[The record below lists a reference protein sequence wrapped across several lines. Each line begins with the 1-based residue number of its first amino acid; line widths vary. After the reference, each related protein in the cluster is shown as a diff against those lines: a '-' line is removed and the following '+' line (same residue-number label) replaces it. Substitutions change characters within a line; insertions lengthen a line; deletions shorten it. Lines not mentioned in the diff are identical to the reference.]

1 MDGMTMIHRRSN
13 MMKKILG
20 LALVTLCAIGA
31 SGVAMTL
38 GEALALFQND
48 NIAVTYT
55 DEGREQL
62 LDVIATLRAALGV
75 TDALNEEREGDVDK
89 PQEGGVMEFAVDA
102 SLKDVVTKLSQAYYT
117 LANVFYTPET
127 NEATYLRGKHWGL
140 KSLRMNPGFAEL
152 EGPYGKSGAGF
163 IAAAK
168 AETDVAA
175 LYWATANWLRVS
187 QKNALAAV
195 FAGVPAKTQAM
206 SERTLE
212 LAPGYVAGGSYR
224 SLGAYW
230 SGLPI
235 GKNMVKALG
244 FLCSVVTEPVCSA
257 CGDCQPALAAADEY
271 FENRTFIA
279 EFYYMPEGMWADAA
293 RVLEGVLA
301 EPIGDKYP
309 LMNAYAQDNARKLLA
324 EVEKKL

>member
-1 MDGMTMIHRRSN
+1 
-13 MMKKILG
+13 MKKILG
-20 LALVTLCAIGA
+20 LALVSLCAIGA
-31 SGVAMTL
+31 SGFAMTL

-62 LDVIATLRAALGV
+62 LDVIATLRSALGV
-75 TDALNEEREGDVDK
+75 TDALNEEKEGEAGK
-89 PQEGGVMEFAVDA
+89 EGEGGVMVFAVDA

-127 NEATYLRGKHWGL
+127 NEATYLKGKHWGL
-140 KSLRMNPGFAEL
+140 KSLRMNPAFVEL
-152 EGPYGKSGAGF
+152 EKKSF
-163 IAAAK
+163 VDAAK

-187 QKNALAAV
+187 QKNALQAV

-212 LAPGYVAGGSYR
+212 LDPGYVAGGSYR

-235 GKNMVKALG
+235 GKDMDKALS
-244 FLCSVVTEPVCSA
+244 FLCHVVTEPACSA

-279 EFYYMPEGMWADAA
+279 EFYYMEKSMWADAA
-293 RVLEGVLA
+293 RVLESVIA
-301 EPIGDKYP
+301 DPIGDKYP
-309 LMNAYAQDNARKLLA
+309 LMNAYAQDNARKLL
-324 EVEKKL
+324 VVVQGKL

>member
-1 MDGMTMIHRRSN
+1 
-13 MMKKILG
+13 L
-20 LALVTLCAIGA
+20 LEVIG
-31 SGVAMTL
+31 
-38 GEALALFQND
+38 
-48 NIAVTYT
+48 
-55 DEGREQL
+55 
-62 LDVIATLRAALGV
+62 TLRSALGV
-75 TDALNEEREGDVDK
+75 TDALNEENEDV
-89 PQEGGVMEFAVDA
+89 VNEFVVDA

-127 NEATYLRGKHWGL
+127 NEATYLKGKHWGL

-152 EGPYGKSGAGF
+152 EKKSF
-163 IAAAK
+163 VDAAK
-168 AETDVAA
+168 AETDVPA

-212 LAPGYVAGGSYR
+212 LDPGYVAGGSYR

-235 GKNMVKALG
+235 GKDMDKALS
-244 FLCSVVTEPVCSA
+244 FLCHVVTEPICSA

-279 EFYYMPEGMWADAA
+279 EFYYMEKDMWAEAA
-293 RVLEGVLA
+293 AVLQAVLA
-301 EPIGDKYP
+301 EPIGTKYP
-309 LMNAYAQDNARKLLA
+309 LMNAYAQDNARKLLV
-324 EVEKKL
+324 EVQTHL

>member
-1 MDGMTMIHRRSN
+1 

-75 TDALNEEREGDVDK
+75 TDALNEENEDIVNG
-89 PQEGGVMEFAVDA
+89 FAVDA

-140 KSLRMNPGFAEL
+140 KSLRMNPAFVEL
-152 EGPYGKSGAGF
+152 EKKSF
-163 IAAAK
+163 VDAAK

-235 GKNMVKALG
+235 GKDMVKALG

>member
-1 MDGMTMIHRRSN
+1 

-31 SGVAMTL
+31 SGLAMTL

-55 DEGREQL
+55 DAGREQL
-62 LDVIATLRAALGV
+62 LEVISTLRSALGV
-75 TDALNEEREGDVDK
+75 TDALNEENEEDVGK
-89 PQEGGVMEFAVDA
+89 FVVDA

-140 KSLRMNPGFAEL
+140 KSLRMNPAFAEL
-152 EGPYGKSGAGF
+152 EKKGF
-163 IAAAK
+163 VDAAK

-212 LAPGYVAGGSYR
+212 LDPGYVAGGSYR

-235 GKNMVKALG
+235 GKDMDKALQ
-244 FLCSVVTEPVCSA
+244 FLCHVVTEPVCSA
-257 CGDCQPALAAADEY
+257 CGDCQPALVGANEY

-279 EFYYMPEGMWADAA
+279 EFYYMEKDMWAEAA
-293 RVLEGVLA
+293 AVLQAVLA
-301 EPIGDKYP
+301 EPIGTKYP

-324 EVEKKL
+324 EVQTHL

>member
-1 MDGMTMIHRRSN
+1 

-20 LALVTLCAIGA
+20 LALVSLCAIGA
-31 SGVAMTL
+31 SGFAMTL

-75 TDALNEEREGDVDK
+75 TDALNEENEDI
-89 PQEGGVMEFAVDA
+89 VMEFAVDA

-117 LANVFYTPET
+117 LANVFYTSET

-140 KSLRMNPGFAEL
+140 KSLRMNPGFAAI
-152 EGPYGKSGAGF
+152 EGPWNSSPNTVE
-163 IAAAK
+163 AAK

-187 QKNALAAV
+187 QKNVIQAV

-212 LAPGYVAGGSYR
+212 LDPGYVAGGSYR

-230 SGLPI
+230 SQLPVTGSPDKGLP
-235 GKNMVKALG
+235 
-244 FLCSVVTEPVCSA
+244 FLCHVVTEPACSA
-257 CGDCQPALAAADEY
+257 CSDCQPALAAADEY

-279 EFYYMPEGMWADAA
+279 EFYYMPKKMWADAA
-293 RVLEGVLA
+293 RVLESVIA
-301 EPIGDKYP
+301 EPIGTKYP
-309 LMNAYAQDNARKLLA
+309 LMNAYAQDNARKLLV
-324 EVEKKL
+324 EVQTHL

>member
-1 MDGMTMIHRRSN
+1 

-20 LALVTLCAIGA
+20 LALVSLCAIGA
-31 SGVAMTL
+31 SGFAMTL

-55 DEGREQL
+55 DAGREQL
-62 LDVIATLRAALGV
+62 LDVIATLRSALGV
-75 TDALNEEREGDVDK
+75 TDALNEENED
-89 PQEGGVMEFAVDA
+89 QVMAFVVDA
-102 SLKDVVTKLSQAYYT
+102 SLKDVVTKLSQADYT

-127 NEATYLRGKHWGL
+127 NEPTYLRGKHWGL
-140 KSLRMNPGFAEL
+140 KSLRMNPGFFEL
-152 EGPYGKSGAGF
+152 EKKGF
-163 IAAAK
+163 VDAVK
-168 AETDVAA
+168 AETDVPA

-206 SERTLE
+206 SERCLE
-212 LAPGYVAGGSYR
+212 LDPDYVAGGAFR

-235 GKNMVKALG
+235 GKKMDESLKN
-244 FLCSVVTEPVCSA
+244 LCHVVTEPICSA
-257 CGDCQPALAAADEY
+257 CGDCQPALAGADEY

-293 RVLEGVLA
+293 RVLETVLA
-301 EPIGDKYP
+301 EPIGTKYP

-324 EVEKKL
+324 EVQTHL

>member
-1 MDGMTMIHRRSN
+1 MT
-13 MMKKILG
+13 KKILG

-31 SGVAMTL
+31 SSLAMTL
-38 GEALALFQND
+38 DQALALFQND

-62 LDVIATLRAALGV
+62 LEVIATLRAALGV
-75 TDALNEEREGDVDK
+75 TDALNEENEDV
-89 PQEGGVMEFAVDA
+89 VNEFVVDA

-127 NEATYLRGKHWGL
+127 NEATYLKGKHWGL
-140 KSLRMNPGFAEL
+140 KSLRMNPAFAEL
-152 EGPYGKSGAGF
+152 EKTKGF
-163 IAAAK
+163 VDAAK
-168 AETDVAA
+168 AETDVPA

-212 LAPGYVAGGSYR
+212 LDPGYVAGGSYR

-235 GKNMVKALG
+235 GKDMDKALS
-244 FLCSVVTEPVCSA
+244 FLCHVVTEPICSA

-279 EFYYMPEGMWADAA
+279 EFYYMEKDMWAEAA
-293 RVLEGVLA
+293 AVLQAVLA
-301 EPIGDKYP
+301 EPIGTKYP
-309 LMNAYAQDNARKLLA
+309 LMNAYAQDNARKLLV
-324 EVEKKL
+324 EVQTHL

>member
-1 MDGMTMIHRRSN
+1 
-13 MMKKILG
+13 MMKRILG

-31 SGVAMTL
+31 SGLAMTL

-55 DEGREQL
+55 DSGREQL
-62 LDVIATLRAALGV
+62 LDVIGTLRAALGV
-75 TDALNEEREGDVDK
+75 TDALNEENEDV
-89 PQEGGVMEFAVDA
+89 VNEFVVDA

-140 KSLRMNPGFAEL
+140 KSLRMNPAFAEL
-152 EGPYGKSGAGF
+152 EKKSF
-163 IAAAK
+163 VDAAK

-187 QKNALAAV
+187 QKNALEAV

-212 LAPGYVAGGSYR
+212 LDPGYVAGGSYR

-235 GKNMVKALG
+235 GKDMDKALS
-244 FLCSVVTEPVCSA
+244 FLCHVVTEPICSA
-257 CGDCQPALAAADEY
+257 CGDCQPALAGADEY

-279 EFYYMPEGMWADAA
+279 EFYYMEKDMWAEAA
-293 RVLEGVLA
+293 AVLQAVLA
-301 EPIGDKYP
+301 EPIGTKYP
-309 LMNAYAQDNARKLLA
+309 LMNAYAQDNARKLLV
-324 EVEKKL
+324 EVQTHL

>member
-1 MDGMTMIHRRSN
+1 
-13 MMKKILG
+13 MMKRILG

-31 SGVAMTL
+31 SGLAMTL

-55 DEGREQL
+55 DSGREQL
-62 LDVIATLRAALGV
+62 LDVIGTLRAALGV
-75 TDALNEEREGDVDK
+75 TDALNEEKEGDVDE
-89 PQEGGVMEFAVDA
+89 PQEGGVMVFAVDA

-140 KSLRMNPGFAEL
+140 KSLRMNPAFAEL
-152 EGPYGKSGAGF
+152 EKKSF
-163 IAAAK
+163 VDAAK

-187 QKNALAAV
+187 QKNALQAV

-212 LAPGYVAGGSYR
+212 LDPGYVAGGSYR

-235 GKNMVKALG
+235 GKDMDKALS
-244 FLCSVVTEPVCSA
+244 FLCHVVTEPICSA

-279 EFYYMPEGMWADAA
+279 EFYYMEKDMWADAA
-293 RVLEGVLA
+293 RVLESVIA

-309 LMNAYAQDNARKLLA
+309 LMNAYAQDNARKLLV
-324 EVEKKL
+324 EVQTHL

>member
-1 MDGMTMIHRRSN
+1 ML
-13 MMKKILG
+13 KKIVG
-20 LALVTLCAIGA
+20 LALVSLCAIGA
-31 SGVAMTL
+31 SGLAMTL

-55 DEGREQL
+55 DSGREQL
-62 LDVIATLRAALGV
+62 LDVIGTLRAALGV
-75 TDALNEEREGDVDK
+75 TDALNEENED
-89 PQEGGVMEFAVDA
+89 QVMAFVVDA

-127 NEATYLRGKHWGL
+127 NEPTYLRGKHWGL
-140 KSLRMNPGFAEL
+140 KSLRMNPAFVEL
-152 EGPYGKSGAGF
+152 EKKSF
-163 IAAAK
+163 VDAAK

-212 LAPGYVAGGSYR
+212 LDPDYVAGGSFR

-235 GKNMVKALG
+235 GKDMDKALS
-244 FLCSVVTEPVCSA
+244 FLCHVVTEPACSA

-279 EFYYMPEGMWADAA
+279 EFYYMEKSMWADAA
-293 RVLEGVLA
+293 RVLESVIA
-301 EPIGDKYP
+301 EPIGTKYP
-309 LMNAYAQDNARKLLA
+309 LMNAYAQDNARKLLV
-324 EVEKKL
+324 EVLKKI

>member
-1 MDGMTMIHRRSN
+1 

-20 LALVTLCAIGA
+20 LALVSLCAIGA
-31 SGVAMTL
+31 SGFAMTL

-48 NIAVTYT
+48 NIAVTFT

-62 LDVIATLRAALGV
+62 LDVIGTLRAALGV
-75 TDALNEEREGDVDK
+75 TDALNEEIEGDVDK
-89 PQEGGVMEFAVDA
+89 PQEGGVMAFAVDA

-140 KSLRMNPGFAEL
+140 KSLRMNPAFVEL
-152 EGPYGKSGAGF
+152 EKKSF
-163 IAAAK
+163 VDAAK
-168 AETDVAA
+168 AETDVPA

-212 LAPGYVAGGSYR
+212 LDPGYVAGGSYR

-235 GKNMVKALG
+235 GKDMEKALS
-244 FLCSVVTEPVCSA
+244 FLCHVVTEPICSA

-279 EFYYMPEGMWADAA
+279 EFYYMEKSMWADAA
-293 RVLEGVLA
+293 RVLESVIA
-301 EPIGDKYP
+301 EPIGTKYP

-324 EVEKKL
+324 EVLKKI

>member
-1 MDGMTMIHRRSN
+1 
-13 MMKKILG
+13 MKKILG

-31 SGVAMTL
+31 SGLAMTL
-38 GEALALFQND
+38 DGALALFQND

-62 LDVIATLRAALGV
+62 LEVIGTLRAALGV
-75 TDALNEEREGDVDK
+75 TDALNEEDEDLV
-89 PQEGGVMEFAVDA
+89 EAFVVDA

-140 KSLRMNPGFAEL
+140 KSLRMNPAFVEL
-152 EGPYGKSGAGF
+152 EKQKF
-163 IAAAK
+163 EVAAK

-187 QKNALAAV
+187 QKNALQAV

-212 LAPGYVAGGSYR
+212 LDPGYVAGGSYR

-235 GKNMVKALG
+235 GKDMDKALS
-244 FLCSVVTEPVCSA
+244 FLCHVVTESVCSA
-257 CGDCQPALAAADEY
+257 CGDCQPAFAGADEY

-279 EFYYMPEGMWADAA
+279 EFYYMPKSMWADAA
-293 RVLEGVLA
+293 RVLESVLA
-301 EPIGDKYP
+301 EPIGTKYP
-309 LMNAYAQDNARKLLA
+309 LMNAYAQDNARKLLV
-324 EVEKKL
+324 EVQTHF

>member
-1 MDGMTMIHRRSN
+1 
-13 MMKKILG
+13 MMKRILG
-20 LALVTLCAIGA
+20 LALVSLCAIGA
-31 SGVAMTL
+31 SGLAMTL

-75 TDALNEEREGDVDK
+75 TDALNEEKEGDVDK
-89 PQEGGVMEFAVDA
+89 PQEGGVMVFAVDA

-140 KSLRMNPGFAEL
+140 KSLRMNPAFAEL
-152 EGPYGKSGAGF
+152 EKKSF
-163 IAAAK
+163 VDAAK

-187 QKNALAAV
+187 QKNALQAV
-195 FAGVPAKTQAM
+195 FAGVPAKTLAM

-212 LAPGYVAGGSYR
+212 LDPGYVAGGSYR

-235 GKNMVKALG
+235 GKDMDKALS
-244 FLCSVVTEPVCSA
+244 FLCYVVTEPICSA

-279 EFYYMPEGMWADAA
+279 EFYYMEKSMWADAA
-293 RVLEGVLA
+293 RVLESVIA
-301 EPIGDKYP
+301 DPIGAKYP

-324 EVEKKL
+324 EVQTHL

>member
-1 MDGMTMIHRRSN
+1 MLKRIV
-13 MMKKILG
+13 G
-20 LALVTLCAIGA
+20 LALVSLCAIGA
-31 SGVAMTL
+31 SGLAMTL

-55 DEGREQL
+55 DAGREQL
-62 LDVIATLRAALGV
+62 LEVIGTLRAALGV
-75 TDALNEEREGDVDK
+75 TDALDEEKEGK
-89 PQEGGVMEFAVDA
+89 IGEEEKGGVMVFAVDA

-140 KSLRMNPGFAEL
+140 KSLRMNPAFVEL
-152 EGPYGKSGAGF
+152 EKKSF
-163 IAAAK
+163 VDAAN

-212 LAPGYVAGGSYR
+212 LAPGYVAGGSFR

-235 GKNMVKALG
+235 GKDMDKALS
-244 FLCSVVTEPVCSA
+244 FLCHVVTEPICSV

-279 EFYYMPEGMWADAA
+279 EFYYMEKSMWADAA
-293 RVLEGVLA
+293 RVLESVIA

-309 LMNAYAQDNARKLLA
+309 LMNAYAQDNARKLLV
-324 EVEKKL
+324 EVQTHI

>member
-1 MDGMTMIHRRSN
+1 
-13 MMKKILG
+13 MKKILG

-31 SGVAMTL
+31 SGLAMTL
-38 GEALALFQND
+38 DGALALFQND

-62 LDVIATLRAALGV
+62 LEVIATLRAALGV
-75 TDALNEEREGDVDK
+75 TDALNEENEDV
-89 PQEGGVMEFAVDA
+89 VNEFVVDA

-127 NEATYLRGKHWGL
+127 NEATYLKGKHWGL
-140 KSLRMNPGFAEL
+140 KSLRMNPGFVEL
-152 EGPYGKSGAGF
+152 EKKSF
-163 IAAAK
+163 VDAAK

-187 QKNALAAV
+187 QKNALEAV

-235 GKNMVKALG
+235 GKDMDKALQ
-244 FLCSVVTEPVCSA
+244 FLCHVVTESVCSA
-257 CGDCQPALAAADEY
+257 CGDCQPALAGADEY

-279 EFYYMPEGMWADAA
+279 EFYYMEKSMWGEAA
-293 RVLEGVLA
+293 AVLQAVLA
-301 EPIGDKYP
+301 EPIGTKYP

-324 EVEKKL
+324 EVQTHL

>member
-1 MDGMTMIHRRSN
+1 

-20 LALVTLCAIGA
+20 LALVSLCAIGA
-31 SGVAMTL
+31 SGFAMTL

-48 NIAVTYT
+48 NIAVTFT

-62 LDVIATLRAALGV
+62 LEVIGALRSALGV

-89 PQEGGVMEFAVDA
+89 PQDGGVMVFAVDV

-140 KSLRMNPGFAEL
+140 KSLRMNPAFVEL
-152 EGPYGKSGAGF
+152 EKASF
-163 IAAAK
+163 VDAAK

-175 LYWATANWLRVS
+175 LYWTTANWLRVS
-187 QKNALAAV
+187 QKNALQAV

-212 LAPGYVAGGSYR
+212 LAPDYVAGGSYR

-235 GKNMVKALG
+235 GKDMDKALS
-244 FLCSVVTEPVCSA
+244 FLCHVVTEPVCSA

-279 EFYYMPEGMWADAA
+279 EFYYMEKSMWADAA
-293 RVLEGVLA
+293 RVLESVIA
-301 EPIGDKYP
+301 DPIGDKYP
-309 LMNAYAQDNARKLLA
+309 LMNAYAQDNARKLL
-324 EVEKKL
+324 VVVQGKL

>member
-1 MDGMTMIHRRSN
+1 

-75 TDALNEEREGDVDK
+75 TDALNEENEDIVNG
-89 PQEGGVMEFAVDA
+89 FAVDA

-140 KSLRMNPGFAEL
+140 KSLRMNPAFVEL
-152 EGPYGKSGAGF
+152 EKKSF
-163 IAAAK
+163 VDAAK

>member
-1 MDGMTMIHRRSN
+1 

-20 LALVTLCAIGA
+20 LALVSLCAIGA
-31 SGVAMTL
+31 SGFAMTL

-48 NIAVTYT
+48 NIAVTFT

-62 LDVIATLRAALGV
+62 LEVIGALRSALGV

-89 PQEGGVMEFAVDA
+89 PQDGGVMVFAVDV

-140 KSLRMNPGFAEL
+140 KSLRMNPAFAEL
-152 EGPYGKSGAGF
+152 EKASF
-163 IAAAK
+163 VDAAK

-175 LYWATANWLRVS
+175 LYWTTANWLRVS
-187 QKNALAAV
+187 QKNALQAV

-212 LAPGYVAGGSYR
+212 LAPDYVAGGSYR

-235 GKNMVKALG
+235 GKDMDKALS
-244 FLCSVVTEPVCSA
+244 FLCHVVTEPVCSA

-279 EFYYMPEGMWADAA
+279 EFYYMEKSMWADAA
-293 RVLEGVLA
+293 RVLESVIA
-301 EPIGDKYP
+301 DPIGDKYP
-309 LMNAYAQDNARKLLA
+309 LMNAYAQDNARKLL
-324 EVEKKL
+324 VVVQGKL

>member
-1 MDGMTMIHRRSN
+1 

-20 LALVTLCAIGA
+20 LALVSLCAIGA
-31 SGVAMTL
+31 SGFAMTL

-55 DEGREQL
+55 DSGREQL
-62 LDVIATLRAALGV
+62 LDVIGTLRAALGV
-75 TDALNEEREGDVDK
+75 TDALNEENED
-89 PQEGGVMEFAVDA
+89 QVMAFVVDA

-127 NEATYLRGKHWGL
+127 NEPTYLRGKHWGL
-140 KSLRMNPGFAEL
+140 KSLRMNPAFVEL
-152 EGPYGKSGAGF
+152 EKKSF
-163 IAAAK
+163 VDAAK

-187 QKNALAAV
+187 QKNALEAV

-235 GKNMVKALG
+235 GKDMDKALS
-244 FLCSVVTEPVCSA
+244 FLCHVVTEPICSA

-279 EFYYMPEGMWADAA
+279 EFYYMEKSMWVDAA
-293 RVLEGVLA
+293 RVLESVIA
-301 EPIGDKYP
+301 DPIGDKYP
-309 LMNAYAQDNARKLLA
+309 LMNAYAQDNARKLL
-324 EVEKKL
+324 VVVQGKL

>member
-1 MDGMTMIHRRSN
+1 
-13 MMKKILG
+13 MMKRILG
-20 LALVTLCAIGA
+20 LALVSLCAIGA
-31 SGVAMTL
+31 SGLAMTL

-75 TDALNEEREGDVDK
+75 TDALNEEKEGDVDK
-89 PQEGGVMEFAVDA
+89 PQEGGVMVFAVDA

-140 KSLRMNPGFAEL
+140 KSLRMNPAFAEL
-152 EGPYGKSGAGF
+152 EKKSF
-163 IAAAK
+163 VDAAK

-187 QKNALAAV
+187 QKNALQAV

-212 LAPGYVAGGSYR
+212 LDPGYVAGGSYR

-235 GKNMVKALG
+235 GKDMDKALS
-244 FLCSVVTEPVCSA
+244 FLCYVVTEPICSA

-279 EFYYMPEGMWADAA
+279 EFYYMEKSMWADAA
-293 RVLEGVLA
+293 RVLESVIA
-301 EPIGDKYP
+301 DPIGAKYP

-324 EVEKKL
+324 EVQTHL

>member
-1 MDGMTMIHRRSN
+1 
-13 MMKKILG
+13 MMKRILG
-20 LALVTLCAIGA
+20 LALVTLCAIAA
-31 SGVAMTL
+31 SGLAMTL

-55 DEGREQL
+55 DSGREQL
-62 LDVIATLRAALGV
+62 LDVIGTLRAALGV
-75 TDALNEEREGDVDK
+75 TDALNEEKEGDVDE
-89 PQEGGVMEFAVDA
+89 PQEGGVMVFAVDA

-140 KSLRMNPGFAEL
+140 KSLRMNPAFVEL
-152 EGPYGKSGAGF
+152 EKKSF
-163 IAAAK
+163 VDAAK

-187 QKNALAAV
+187 QKNALQAV

-212 LAPGYVAGGSYR
+212 LDPGYVAGGSYR

-235 GKNMVKALG
+235 GKDMDKALS
-244 FLCSVVTEPVCSA
+244 FLCHVVTEPICSA

-279 EFYYMPEGMWADAA
+279 EFYYMEKDMWADAA
-293 RVLEGVLA
+293 RVLESVIA

-309 LMNAYAQDNARKLLA
+309 LMNAYAQDNARKLLV
-324 EVEKKL
+324 EVQTHL

>member
-1 MDGMTMIHRRSN
+1 

-20 LALVTLCAIGA
+20 LALVSLCAIGA
-31 SGVAMTL
+31 SGFAMTL

-48 NIAVTYT
+48 NIAVTFT

-75 TDALNEEREGDVDK
+75 TDTLNEEREGDVDK
-89 PQEGGVMEFAVDA
+89 PQDGGVMVFAVDA
-102 SLKDVVTKLSQAYYT
+102 SLKDVVNKLSQAYYT

-140 KSLRMNPGFAEL
+140 KSLRMNPAFVEL
-152 EGPYGKSGAGF
+152 EKVSF
-163 IAAAK
+163 VDAAK

-175 LYWATANWLRVS
+175 LYWTTANWLRVS
-187 QKNALAAV
+187 QKNALQAV

-212 LAPGYVAGGSYR
+212 LAPDYVAGGSYR

-235 GKNMVKALG
+235 GKDMDKALS
-244 FLCSVVTEPVCSA
+244 FLCHVVTEPICSA

-279 EFYYMPEGMWADAA
+279 EFYYMEKSMWADAA
-293 RVLEGVLA
+293 RVLESVIA
-301 EPIGDKYP
+301 DPIGDKYP
-309 LMNAYAQDNARKLLA
+309 LMNAYAQDNARKLL
-324 EVEKKL
+324 VVVQGKL